1 MNTYK
6 KFAALALSGV
16 LALGLLAGCST
27 NEEAPESSGN
37 TEPAGVTETTGGNET
52 TGNEET
58 TGGET
63 LDSAITVISRE
74 EGSGTRGAFVELM
87 GVETD
92 EGDMTTV
99 DAEILNSTSLVQS
112 TVAGNVNA
120 IGYISLGSYDSSAVK
135 AVMVDGVEAT
145 VDNIKAGSY
154 AVSRPFVVCYKEEN
168 LSELGQDF
176 VNFIMSADGQ
186 AILTEEGYIS
196 TDDNAAAYTPAGLS
210 GSLSINGSTSV
221 GPVMEVLAEA
231 YMGLNSGVTIDIQ
244 QTGSG
249 TGITSAIDGSCELGM
264 SSRAITDEEQ
274 AEGLTPVTIAMDGIA
289 VIVNLETPITYVMPV
304 ICLAFY
310 PSCYIAK
317 LTRTSMLDSISQDY
331 IRTARAKGVKTKV
344 ILFKHALR
352 NSLIPVITY
361 LGPLTAGIITG
372 SLVVEQIFNVPGVGN
387 YFVSSILNRD
397 YPVIMGTTILL
408 GCLIIIMNLVVDIAY
423 KIVDPRINI
432 TKKGN

>member
-27 NEEAPESSGN
+27 NEEAPETSGN

-196 TDDNAAAYTPAGLS
+196 TDDNAAAYTPAGLT
-210 GSLSINGSTSV
+210 GNLSVNGSTSV

-289 VIVNLETPITYVMPV
+289 VIVNLENPITN
-304 ICLAFY
+304 I
-310 PSCYIAK
+310 
-317 LTRTSMLDSISQDY
+317 TS
-331 IRTARAKGVKTKV
+331 
-344 ILFKHALR
+344 
-352 NSLIPVITY
+352 
-361 LGPLTAGIITG
+361 
-372 SLVVEQIFNVPGVGN
+372 EQIRQIYVGEVTN
-387 YFVSSILNRD
+387 WSEV
-397 YPVIMGTTILL
+397 G
-408 GCLIIIMNLVVDIAY
+408 
-423 KIVDPRINI
+423 
-432 TKKGN
+432 

>member
-63 LDSAITVISRE
+63 LDSVITVISRE

-196 TDDNAAAYTPAGLS
+196 TDDNAAAYTPAGLT
-210 GSLSINGSTSV
+210 GNLSVNGSTSV

-289 VIVNLETPITYVMPV
+289 VIVNLENPITN
-304 ICLAFY
+304 I
-310 PSCYIAK
+310 
-317 LTRTSMLDSISQDY
+317 TS
-331 IRTARAKGVKTKV
+331 
-344 ILFKHALR
+344 
-352 NSLIPVITY
+352 
-361 LGPLTAGIITG
+361 
-372 SLVVEQIFNVPGVGN
+372 EQIRQIYVGEVTN
-387 YFVSSILNRD
+387 WSEV
-397 YPVIMGTTILL
+397 G
-408 GCLIIIMNLVVDIAY
+408 
-423 KIVDPRINI
+423 
-432 TKKGN
+432 

>member
-196 TDDNAAAYTPAGLS
+196 TDDNAAAYTPAGLT
-210 GSLSINGSTSV
+210 GNLSVNGSTSV

-231 YMGLNSGVTIDIQ
+231 YMGLNSGVTIDVQ

-289 VIVNLETPITYVMPV
+289 VIVNLENPITN
-304 ICLAFY
+304 I
-310 PSCYIAK
+310 
-317 LTRTSMLDSISQDY
+317 TS
-331 IRTARAKGVKTKV
+331 
-344 ILFKHALR
+344 
-352 NSLIPVITY
+352 
-361 LGPLTAGIITG
+361 
-372 SLVVEQIFNVPGVGN
+372 EQIRQIYVGEVTN
-387 YFVSSILNRD
+387 WSEV
-397 YPVIMGTTILL
+397 G
-408 GCLIIIMNLVVDIAY
+408 
-423 KIVDPRINI
+423 
-432 TKKGN
+432 

>member
-37 TEPAGVTETTGGNET
+37 TEPAGVTEATGGNET

-63 LDSAITVISRE
+63 LDSAVTVISRE

-196 TDDNAAAYTPAGLS
+196 TDDNAAAYTPAGLT
-210 GSLSINGSTSV
+210 GNLSVNGSTSV

-289 VIVNLETPITYVMPV
+289 VIVNLENPITN
-304 ICLAFY
+304 I
-310 PSCYIAK
+310 
-317 LTRTSMLDSISQDY
+317 TS
-331 IRTARAKGVKTKV
+331 
-344 ILFKHALR
+344 
-352 NSLIPVITY
+352 
-361 LGPLTAGIITG
+361 
-372 SLVVEQIFNVPGVGN
+372 EQIRQIYVGEVTN
-387 YFVSSILNRD
+387 WSEV
-397 YPVIMGTTILL
+397 G
-408 GCLIIIMNLVVDIAY
+408 
-423 KIVDPRINI
+423 
-432 TKKGN
+432 